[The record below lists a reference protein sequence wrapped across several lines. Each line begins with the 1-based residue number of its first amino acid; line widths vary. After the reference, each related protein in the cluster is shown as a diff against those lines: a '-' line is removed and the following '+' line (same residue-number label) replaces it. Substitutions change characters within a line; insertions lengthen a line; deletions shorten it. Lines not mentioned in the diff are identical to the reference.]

1 MAKSPATKENARK
14 TPDRKGKEKNL
25 LIGNEKGQGFTK
37 DKQPTPE
44 AKSAGWT
51 RRMGL
56 KEMMSVVPNPKAD
69 RKVSA
74 MMNKVAKYFEIPL
87 TEVTVRM
94 MMDYRMQLEAAHNG
108 NVQAYRV
115 VTERVEGRPRIE
127 DGPPPPVT
135 LDEEVIRQKSQI
147 DFGDGITFE
156 V

>member
-1 MAKSPATKENARK
+1 MAKSPAIKENVKESPKRNGGKGKLKGAKDGVPFTKEN
-14 TPDRKGKEKNL
+14 
-25 LIGNEKGQGFTK
+25 
-37 DKQPTPE
+37 QPSSE
-44 AKSAGWT
+44 LKKAGWA
-51 RRMGL
+51 RRLGL

-69 RKVSA
+69 KKVGA

-108 NVQAYRV
+108 NVQAYKA
-115 VTERVEGRPRIE
+115 VTERTDGRPRIE

-135 LDEEVIRQKSQI
+135 PDEEVSRRKSQI